1 MSTQRQIDANR
12 LNALQSTGPRTAQG
26 KAVSSQNALKSG
38 LDADSPFVI
47 GESRQEFAELQDEYF
62 ARFLPRSPDERFLV
76 DTLIRNEWLL
86 RRLFRVESQLWEY
99 HTMRASRSEG
109 VPLGEAFGTASDV
122 FMRLHRRVSH
132 DERSYKEALRDLQ
145 RLQAGRQSAPAPA
158 DPPEP
163 AEPDLPTAQPQTTI
177 DQTPETASFLTF
189 PSEAPFWPLP
199 SSLSPPPELTTSRHG
214 ARPAALLPKLNAE
227 S

>member
-47 GESRQEFAELQDEYF
+47 GESREEFAELQDEYF

-86 RRLFRVESQLWEY
+86 RRLFRVEAQLWEY

-122 FMRLHRRVSH
+122 FMRLHRWR
-132 DERSYKEALRDLQ
+132 RPRRALLQ
-145 RLQAGRQSAPAPA
+145 G
-158 DPPEP
+158 
-163 AEPDLPTAQPQTTI
+163 
-177 DQTPETASFLTF
+177 
-189 PSEAPFWPLP
+189 
-199 SSLSPPPELTTSRHG
+199 SPPRS
-214 ARPAALLPKLNAE
+214 
-227 S
+227 

>member
-26 KAVSSQNALKSG
+26 KAASSQNALKSG
-38 LDADSPFVI
+38 LDADSQFVI
-47 GESRQEFAELQDEYF
+47 GESRQEFAELQDEYS
-62 ARFLPRSPDERFLV
+62 ARFLPHTPDERFLV

-132 DERSYKEALRDLQ
+132 AERSYKEALRDLQ
-145 RLQAGRQSAPAPA
+145 CLQTARQSAPAPIN
-158 DPPEP
+158 PPEP
-163 AEPDLPTAQPQTTI
+163 AEPDLPTVQPEPII
-177 DQTPETASFLTF
+177 DETPELASFLTF
-189 PSEAPFWPLP
+189 PTETVPLPLP
-199 SSLSPPPELTTSRHG
+199 SSLSPSPEPTSG
-214 ARPAALLPKLNAE
+214 AIP

>member
-47 GESRQEFAELQDEYF
+47 GESRQEFAELQDEYTD
-62 ARFLPRSPDERFLV
+62 RFLPRSPDERFLV
-76 DTLIRNEWLL
+76 DTLIRNDWLL

-109 VPLGEAFGTASDV
+109 VPLGEAFATASDV

-132 DERSYKEALRDLQ
+132 AERSYKEALRNLQ
-145 RLQAGRQSAPAPA
+145 RLQADRQSAPAPA
-158 DPPEP
+158 DPPEH
-163 AEPDLPTAQPQTTI
+163 AEPGLPTVQPEPII
-177 DQTPETASFLTF
+177 DETPKLASFLTF
-189 PSEAPFWPLP
+189 PSEMAPLPLP
-199 SSLSPPPELTTSRHG
+199 SSPGPPPDLTAG
-214 ARPAALLPKLNAE
+214 LPELNAADGR
-227 S
+227 